1 MHVLMTDVRA
11 KPPCHICFHIPHA
24 QDGTPNEYTIHAERK
39 NHASRET
46 NTYAIVLLCRSTKGN
61 ARRLSLRSPTQ
72 QASVVFPSRGAA
84 ATTSE
89 PPSRKAQLTDVDR
102 THRCY
107 LYFQPISHCPRNVR
121 LIEQT
126 SKANHFAIGKWQ
138 ARLS

>member
-1 MHVLMTDVRA
+1 MPLYCSVG
-11 KPPCHICFHIPHA
+11 A
-24 QDGTPNEYTIHAERK
+24 QK
-39 NHASRET
+39 ET
-46 NTYAIVLLCRSTKGN
+46 LDDYHSEAQRNK
-61 ARRLSLRSPTQ
+61 
-72 QASVVFPSRGAA
+72 QASFFQLAELRPRPQSLPVGA
-84 ATTSE
+84 
-89 PPSRKAQLTDVDR
+89 AQLTDVDR